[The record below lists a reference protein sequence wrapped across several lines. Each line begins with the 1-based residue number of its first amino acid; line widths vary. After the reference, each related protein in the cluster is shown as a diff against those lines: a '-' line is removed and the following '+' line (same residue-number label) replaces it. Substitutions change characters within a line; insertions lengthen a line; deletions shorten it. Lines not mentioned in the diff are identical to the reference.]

1 MTAFIGGPA
10 QQGIA
15 GAIGPDGNATMW
27 GTPSENRIA
36 ALLALGLWPFA
47 QEAFA
52 VSDVPNATGEVDAA
66 MRAMQL
72 FLGRTA

>member
-1 MTAFIGGPA
+1 M
-10 QQGIA
+10 
-15 GAIGPDGNATMW
+15 ATTF

-36 ALLALGLWPFA
+36 ALLALGIWPFA

-52 VSDVPNATGEVDAA
+52 VSDVPDATGEIDAA